1 MVLGA
6 LHNYMPKNET
16 QPPTYTI
23 HKNNLKMD
31 KRLKWKLQQHQGPRG
46 EHRQEISDIPCSNI
60 FTDLSP
66 RARDKKERINKS
78 DFIKILCFLYC
89 KNIIINQ

>member
-1 MVLGA
+1 MVLEDQDS
-6 LHNYMPKNET
+6 YMKKNET

-46 EHRQEISDIPCSNI
+46 EHRQEISDIPGSNI
-60 FTDLSP
+60 LTVTSP
-66 RARDKKERINKS
+66 KARDIKERINKW
-78 DFIKILCFLYC
+78 DLIKIKSFCMGYR
-89 KNIIINQ
+89 KQH